1 MGAGHPLQSTS
12 MPAPDAWRK
21 PTISELGPD
30 LLRLSPLR
38 RRVAVAMPFVCFAG
52 YFLFAMTGHPIAALV
67 AIVAMS
73 FVTYG
78 SVCHD
83 LVHANLGLSRTTNRR
98 LLSLFEMLM
107 LRSGTVYRIVHLN
120 HHAKYPDAD
129 DDPEGAAARFSLGR
143 TLWEGVIFQF
153 KLGRWAWLRAP
164 ATDRRHMLM
173 EWCGIGAIVAACVVV
188 APITLAPIAYCGLVY
203 AGSWI
208 IPLVTSYL
216 VHRPTER
223 GALRQTRLFR
233 GAFFSLVA
241 FEHLYHLEHHLYPQ
255 VPHQNWK
262 RLARRLDPY
271 FKEAGITPQ
280 RVF

>member
-1 MGAGHPLQSTS
+1 MSVKS
-12 MPAPDAWRK
+12 AWRK
-21 PTISELGPD
+21 PSIRELGAD

-38 RRVAVAMPFVCFAG
+38 RRVSLVMPFVFFAG
-52 YFLFAMTGHPIAALV
+52 YWLFAMTGHPVAAV
-67 AIVAMS
+67 ASVMALS

-83 LVHANLGLSRTTNRR
+83 LVHANLGLSRRDNRR
-98 LLSLFEMLM
+98 LLSVLELLM

-120 HHAKYPDAD
+120 HHAKYPDPE
-129 DDPEGAAARFSLGR
+129 DDPEGAAASFSLAR
-143 TLWEGVIFQF
+143 TLWEGVIFQL
-153 KLGRWAWLRAP
+153 KLGRWAWLRATAP
-164 ATDRRHMLM
+164 DQHHMLM
-173 EWCGIGAIVAACVVV
+173 EWCGIGAILAASVAVSPV
-188 APITLAPIAYCGLVY
+188 TLVPLVYCGLVY

-208 IPLVTSYL
+208 IPLITSYL
-216 VHRPTER
+216 VHRPAEEGT
-223 GALRQTRLFR
+223 LRQTRLFR

-271 FKEAGITPQ
+271 FKEAGIVPH